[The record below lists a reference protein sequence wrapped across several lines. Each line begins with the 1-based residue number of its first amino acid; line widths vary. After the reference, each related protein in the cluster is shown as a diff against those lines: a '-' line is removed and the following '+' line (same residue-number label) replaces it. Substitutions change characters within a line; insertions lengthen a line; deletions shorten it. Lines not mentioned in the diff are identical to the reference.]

1 MAGFIGRCSS
11 GQQSEPTIFGTLG
24 GELAWIY
31 SKGHNPFVRKIEQ
44 SKEEQKLEI
53 SALEEVD
60 KLLAD
65 LENGNV

>member
-1 MAGFIGRCSS
+1 MENWHGFIQRAIIPLLEEI
-11 GQQSEPTIFGTLG
+11 EP
-24 GELAWIY
+24 
-31 SKGHNPFVRKIEQ
+31 